1 MSVIVVGVGVG
12 VGVGIGIVAAATA
25 AVDDGIFV
33 ISGHENGHSM
43 FYRICFV
50 QNRN

>member
-1 MSVIVVGVGVG
+1 MSVIVVGVG

-25 AVDDGIFV
+25 AVDDDIFV

-50 QNRN
+50 RNRN